1 MTLISMK
8 NAICSFP
15 ILFLIIVASLPHISC
30 SNDTN
35 VEVSTPSNH
44 LMEGWNAYDSGDF
57 TQAILNFE
65 RALNANPELADAH
78 NGVGWSNLSLGLPLS
93 LAQEAFQTAI
103 RIDASNGDAWVGL
116 ANVLYLRQKDRTD
129 FESAL
134 LAIDNALQGEKQFL
148 YRHDYNAESDLYA
161 LKACCYFYLGDIQ
174 KANQEI
180 EHVLRLDKEN
190 KTAILLQ
197 RLIKNH

>member
-1 MTLISMK
+1 MLHM
-8 NAICSFP
+8 
-15 ILFLIIVASLPHISC
+15 SC

-35 VEVSTPSNH
+35 VEGTTSSNH
-44 LMEGWNAYDSGDF
+44 IQQGWTAYDSDDF

-65 RALNANPELADAH
+65 RALNADPELADAH

-103 RIDASNGDAWVGL
+103 KLDTSNGDAWVGL
-116 ANVLYLRQKDRTD
+116 ANVLYLRQNDKTD

-134 LAIDNALQGEKQFL
+134 LAIDNALQAEKQYL
-148 YRHDYNAESDLYA
+148 YRHDYTAESDLYA
-161 LKACCYFYLGDIQ
+161 LKACCYFYLGDLH

-180 EHVLRLDKEN
+180 EHVLSIDKNN

-197 RLIKNH
+197 KLINNL

>member
-1 MTLISMK
+1 MK
-8 NAICSFP
+8 NVICTFP
-15 ILFLIIVASLPHISC
+15 ILFLIIVASILHISC

-35 VEVSTPSNH
+35 VEGTTSSNH
-44 LMEGWNAYDSGDF
+44 IQQGWTAYDTDDF

-65 RALNANPELADAH
+65 RALNADPELADAH

-103 RIDASNGDAWVGL
+103 RLDTSNGDAWVGL
-116 ANVLYLRQKDRTD
+116 ANVLYLRQKDKTD

-134 LAIDNALQGEKQFL
+134 LAIDNALQGEKQYL
-148 YRHDYNAESDLYA
+148 YRHDYAAESDLYA

-174 KANQEI
+174 MANKEI
-180 EHVLRLDKEN
+180 EHVLKIDKNN
-190 KTAILLQ
+190 KTAIVLQ
-197 RLIKNH
+197 RLINNL

>member
-1 MTLISMK
+1 MK
-8 NAICSFP
+8 NAICSFR
-15 ILFLIIVASLPHISC
+15 ILFLITVSLILHISC

-35 VEVSTPSNH
+35 VEVPTASNH
-44 LMEGWNAYDSGDF
+44 LMQGWNAYDAGDF

-65 RALNANPELADAH
+65 RALNANLELADAH

-116 ANVLYLRQKDRTD
+116 ANVLYLRQKDKTD

-134 LAIDNALQGEKQFL
+134 LAIDNALQGEKQYL
-148 YRHDYNAESDLYA
+148 YRHDYNAESDLYT
-161 LKACCYFYLGDIQ
+161 LKACCYFYLGDIP

-180 EHVLRLDKEN
+180 EQVLRIDKEN
-190 KTAILLQ
+190 KTAIVLQ
-197 RLIKNH
+197 RLINNF

>member
-1 MTLISMK
+1 MK
-8 NAICSFP
+8 NAICSFL
-15 ILFLIIVASLPHISC
+15 ILFLITVSSVLHMSC
-30 SNDTN
+30 SNDTD

-44 LMEGWNAYDSGDF
+44 LMQGWNAYDSGDF

-103 RIDASNGDAWVGL
+103 RIDVSNGDAWVGL

-134 LAIDNALQGEKQFL
+134 LAIDNALQGEKQYL
-148 YRHDYNAESDLYA
+148 YRHDYNAESDLYT
-161 LKACCYFYLGDIQ
+161 LKACCYFYLGDIE

-180 EHVLRLDKEN
+180 ENVLRIDKEN
-190 KTAILLQ
+190 RTAIGLQ
-197 RLIKNH
+197 RLINKF